1 MIDVAT
7 EDALPRH
14 HVRSLGRG
22 LAVLRSFNEEHQ
34 RLTLSDVARTTGMT
48 RAAARRFLLTLVD
61 LGYVRVED
69 HRFELTPQVLELGYA
84 YLSSVPLPRLA
95 PRHLEDLSRAVQES
109 ASVSVLADGDIVYV
123 ARVETSRIMR
133 IDLDIGTRLPA
144 PVTSMGRVLLAELPA
159 EDLDRHLAPHGLG
172 EHGDGQERE
181 VLLRTLA
188 QVAAEGYAL
197 VDQELEPGLRSIAVP
212 IRMPSGRVDAACNVS
227 THTNRVSIEELRSR
241 ILPRLRDAAAAIE
254 RDLSLSG
261 RR

>member
-95 PRHLEDLSRAVQES
+95 SRHLEDLSRAVQES

-144 PVTSMGRVLLAELPA
+144 HVTSMGRVLLAELPA

-172 EHGDGQERE
+172 GGPERE

-188 QVAAEGYAL
+188 QVAADGYAL

-212 IRMPSGRVDAACNVS
+212 IRMPSGRVEAACNVS
-227 THTNRVSIEELRSR
+227 THTNRVSIEELRNR

>member
-1 MIDVAT
+1 MIDAAT

-22 LAVLRSFNEEHQ
+22 LAVLRCFDEEHQ
-34 RLTLSDVARTTGMT
+34 RLTLSDVARATGMT

-61 LGYVRVED
+61 LGYVRLED

-144 PVTSMGRVLLAELPA
+144 HVTSMGRVLLAGLPP
-159 EDLDRHLAPHGLG
+159 EELDRHLARHGLD
-172 EHGDGQERE
+172 DGPERE

-188 QVAAEGYAL
+188 RVAAEDYAL

-227 THTNRVSIEELRSR
+227 THANRVSVEELRDR